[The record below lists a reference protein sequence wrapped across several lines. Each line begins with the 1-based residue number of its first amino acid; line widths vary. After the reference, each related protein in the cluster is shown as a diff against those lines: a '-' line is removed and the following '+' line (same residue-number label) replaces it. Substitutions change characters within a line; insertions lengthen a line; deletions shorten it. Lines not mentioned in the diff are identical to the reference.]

1 MDLVNAPIDETDTT
15 LLHLAANA
23 SSAILELLLQHSA
36 EVNQQNDEG
45 ISPLHVAAMWGNAEA
60 VRLLLD
66 YGADPL
72 ISDDDDMT
80 PLDHAMSQP
89 TSKGR

>member
-1 MDLVNAPIDETDTT
+1 MNSPIDETDTT

-23 SSAILELLLQHSA
+23 MPDILEMLLQHHA
-36 EVNQQNDEG
+36 DVNQQNDEG
-45 ISPLHVAAMWGNAEA
+45 IAPLHVAAMWGNDDA

-66 YGADPL
+66 YGADPV

-80 PLDHAMSQP
+80 PLDHAMGHPMSEG
-89 TSKGR
+89 KI